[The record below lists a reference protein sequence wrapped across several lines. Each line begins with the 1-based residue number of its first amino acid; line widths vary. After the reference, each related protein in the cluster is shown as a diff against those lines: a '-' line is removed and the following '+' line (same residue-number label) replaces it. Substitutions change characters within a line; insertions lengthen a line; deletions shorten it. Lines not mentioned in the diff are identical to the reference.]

1 MKLQELLGEELYSQV
16 QAKLDEVNGKEP
28 DKLKHVRY
36 ADLSEG
42 EYISKAKFDGLEAE
56 NNTNAQKLSE
66 ANKLIDQLQKAAKG
80 SQEVQQKVEE
90 YKTQAEKLEAQL
102 AQAKLDAAIQVGL
115 LSEHATDLDYL
126 TYKLKTGDDKLEL
139 DENGKIKGWEE
150 KVSALKTQYPGQF
163 ETAGGKEG
171 YEGFRPLPKNQR
183 REEGSPEPRSLA
195 EALKQ
200 KYQPNQA

>member
-90 YKTQAEKLEAQL
+90 YKAQAEKLEAQL

-126 TYKLKTGDDKLEL
+126 TYKLKAGQDKLEL

-150 KVSALKTQYPGQF
+150 KISALKTQYPAQF

-171 YEGFRPLPKNQR
+171 YEGFRPLPKGKT
-183 REEGSPEPRSLA
+183 REEETPQPTSLA

>member
-16 QAKLDEVNGKEP
+16 QKKLDEVNGNQP

-42 EYISKAKFDGLEAE
+42 EYVSKAKFEGLEAE
-56 NNTNAQKLSE
+56 NKTNTEKLGE
-66 ANKLIDQLQKAAKG
+66 ANRLIDQLQKAAKG
-80 SQEVQQKVEE
+80 DQELQGKITE
-90 YKTQAEKLEAQL
+90 YKNQVEQLEAQL
-102 AQAKLDAAIQVGL
+102 LQEKLNAAIQVGL
-115 LSEHATDLDYL
+115 LNQHALDVDYL
-126 TYKLKTGDDKLEL
+126 AYKLKTGEDKLEL

-150 KVSALKTQYPGQF
+150 KISALKTQYPAQF

-171 YEGFRPLPKNQR
+171 YEGFRPLPKGKP
-183 REEGSPEPRSLA
+183 REEETPQPTSLA

>member
-56 NNTNAQKLSE
+56 NNTNAQKLSG

-90 YKTQAEKLEAQL
+90 YKAQAEKLEAQL
-102 AQAKLDAAIQVGL
+102 D
-115 LSEHATDLDYL
+115 
-126 TYKLKTGDDKLEL
+126 GDTIVNVE
-139 DENGKIKGWEE
+139 
-150 KVSALKTQYPGQF
+150 F
-163 ETAGGKEG
+163 
-171 YEGFRPLPKNQR
+171 
-183 REEGSPEPRSLA
+183 
-195 EALKQ
+195 
-200 KYQPNQA
+200 